1 MLQVPCFKCLMFDAF
16 SFQQDDFVA
25 PKLDVGWRYA
35 VEPLMTSLMIAV
47 GDKYLNATCSVP
59 DDHIDPRRSALF
71 MARSVLRN
79 IRDGGANACST
90 S

>member
-47 GDKYLNATCSVP
+47 GDKYLNATHAGVTEAQVKAPAICS
-59 DDHIDPRRSALF
+59 
-71 MARSVLRN
+71 
-79 IRDGGANACST
+79 
-90 S
+90 

>member
-1 MLQVPCFKCLMFDAF
+1 MIVISTMRLAPYSNSIQWSGAITFYDGYSDDSAVP
-16 SFQQDDFVA
+16 
-25 PKLDVGWRYA
+25 
-35 VEPLMTSLMIAV
+35 
-47 GDKYLNATCSVP
+47 NCSVP